1 VDSGLYRSRN
11 STLYIPPRR
20 ASIQKSKRFPFPDG
34 TLVKISDVA
43 RHADVSPS
51 TVSYVLSGKRTI
63 SEQTRRR
70 VLDSIAALG
79 YHPHAGAWALAGR
92 RSNVIALVVP
102 LRSGIYVPV
111 LMRFATAVVTAARGY
126 GHDVLLLTQD
136 DGVAGLQRV
145 TGASLVDAII
155 LMDVE
160 ARDVRLPLVHSL
172 RQPAVLIGFPA
183 DPAGLTCIDLDFDA
197 AGRTAAEHLAAAGC
211 RDVALIGA
219 PPEVYQRGTGFV
231 RRIQAGFERAAR
243 AHGLHPATWPCDPA
257 PGAVRATVARLLGQR
272 PRLDGIVVH
281 NESALG
287 PLLDALRTAGRRVGE
302 DLLVL
307 ALCPDNLAEQ
317 ATPPLTSIA
326 IPADEVGRQAV
337 ELLMAKLDGQAVPA
351 ATLLAPQLT
360 VRASTRA
367 ASLTAMYRPAGS

>member
-1 VDSGLYRSRN
+1 
-11 STLYIPPRR
+11 
-20 ASIQKSKRFPFPDG
+20 
-34 TLVKISDVA
+34 LVKISDVA

-63 SEQTRRR
+63 SEPTRRR

-79 YHPHAGAWALAGR
+79 YHPYAGVQALASR
-92 RSNVIALVVP
+92 RSNVIALAVP
-102 LRSGIYVPV
+102 MRSGIYVPV
-111 LMRFATAVVTAARGY
+111 LMRFATAVVTAARGH
-126 GHDVLLLTQD
+126 GRDVLLLTQD

-145 TGASLVDAII
+145 TGGSLVDGII

-160 ARDVRLPLVHSL
+160 ARDVRLPLLRSL

-197 AGRTAAEHLAAAGC
+197 AGRISAQHLAAAGC

-219 PPEVYQRGTGFV
+219 PPEVYRRGTGFAQ
-231 RRIQAGFERAAR
+231 RIQAGFERAAR
-243 AHGLHPATWPCDPA
+243 AHGLHPATWPCDLT
-257 PGAVRATVARLLGQR
+257 PGAARATVARLLGQR
-272 PRLDGIVVH
+272 PQLDGIVVH

-287 PLLDALRTAGRRVGE
+287 PLLDALRVAGRRVGE
-302 DLLVL
+302 DLSVI
-307 ALCPDNLAEQ
+307 ALCPDNLAER

-326 IPADEVGRQAV
+326 LPANEVSRQAV
-337 ELLMAKLDGQAVPA
+337 GLLVAKQDGQPVPA
-351 ATLLAPQLT
+351 ATLLPPQLT

-367 ASLTAMYRPAGS
+367 GSLAAVSHTAGR

>member
-1 VDSGLYRSRN
+1 M
-11 STLYIPPRR
+11 PPHR
-20 ASIQKSKRFPFPDG
+20 ASIQESKRFESPDES
-34 TLVKISDVA
+34 LVKISDVA

-51 TVSYVLSGKRTI
+51 TVSYVLSGKRSI

-70 VLDSIAALG
+70 VLDSIATLG
-79 YHPHAGAWALAGR
+79 YHPHLGARALASS

-136 DGVAGLQRV
+136 EGVAGLQRV

-160 ARDVRLPLVHSL
+160 ARDVRLPLLRSL
-172 RQPAVLIGFPA
+172 PLPAVLIGFPA
-183 DPAGLTCIDLDFDA
+183 DPAGLTCIDLDFEA

-219 PPEVYQRGTGFV
+219 PPEVYQRGTGFAQ
-231 RRIQAGFERAAR
+231 RIQAGFERAAR
-243 AHGLHPATWPCDPA
+243 AHGLHPATWPCDQA

-272 PRLDGIVVH
+272 PQLDGIVVH
-281 NESALG
+281 NESALS
-287 PLLDALRTAGRRVGE
+287 PLLEALRTAGRRVGE
-302 DLLVL
+302 DLSVL
-307 ALCPDNLAEQ
+307 AICPDDLAEQ

-326 IPADEVGRQAV
+326 IPADQVGRQAV
-337 ELLMAKLDGQAVPA
+337 GLLMAKLDGPPVPE
-351 ATLLAPQLT
+351 ATLLPPRLT
-360 VRASTRA
+360 VRASTA
-367 ASLTAMYRPAGS
+367 APAPVNW

>member
-1 VDSGLYRSRN
+1 
-11 STLYIPPRR
+11 
-20 ASIQKSKRFPFPDG
+20 
-34 TLVKISDVA
+34 LVKISDVA

-51 TVSYVLSGKRTI
+51 TVSYVLSGKRSI

-79 YHPHAGAWALAGR
+79 YHPHAGGWALASS

-102 LRSGIYVPV
+102 MRSGIHVPV

-136 DGVAGLQRV
+136 EGIAGLQRV
-145 TGASLVDAII
+145 TGAPLVDAII

-160 ARDVRLPLVHSL
+160 ARDVRLPLLRSV

-183 DPAGLTCIDLDFDA
+183 DPAGLTCIDLDFEA
-197 AGRTAAEHLAAAGC
+197 AGRTFAEHLAGAGC
-211 RDVALIGA
+211 RDVVLIGA
-219 PPEVYQRGTGFV
+219 PPEVYQRGTGFA

-243 AHGLHPATWPCDPA
+243 AHGLRRATWPCDLA
-257 PGAVRATVARLLGQR
+257 PGGARATVARLLSQR
-272 PRLDGIVVH
+272 PQLDGIAMH

-287 PLLDALRTAGRRVGE
+287 PLLEALRIAGRRVGE
-302 DLLVL
+302 DLSLL
-307 ALCPDNLAEQ
+307 ALCPDELAVQ

-326 IPADEVGRQAV
+326 IPAEEIGRQAV
-337 ELLMAKLDGQAVPA
+337 GLLMAKLDGQPVPA
-351 ATLLAPQLT
+351 ATLLAPELT

-367 ASLTAMYRPAGS
+367 AQLSRPEAALHPAAGG

>member
-1 VDSGLYRSRN
+1 
-11 STLYIPPRR
+11 
-20 ASIQKSKRFPFPDG
+20 
-34 TLVKISDVA
+34 LVKISDVA

-51 TVSYVLSGKRTI
+51 TVSYVLSGKRSI

-79 YHPHAGAWALAGR
+79 YHPHAGARALASS

-111 LMRFATAVVTAARGY
+111 LMQFATAVVTAARGY

-136 DGVAGLQRV
+136 EGVAGLQRV

-155 LMDVE
+155 VMDVE
-160 ARDVRLPLVHSL
+160 TRDARMPVLRSL
-172 RQPAVLIGFPA
+172 RLPAVLIGFPA
-183 DPAGLTCIDLDFDA
+183 DCAGLTCIDLDFEA
-197 AGRTAAEHLAAAGC
+197 AGRVAAEHLAAAGC

-219 PPEVYQRGTGFV
+219 PPEVYQRGTSFAQ
-231 RRIQAGFERAAR
+231 RTQAGFERTAR
-243 AHGLHPATWPCDPA
+243 EHGLHPATWPCDPA
-257 PGAVRATVARLLGQR
+257 PAAVRATAARLLGQR
-272 PRLDGIVVH
+272 PHLDGIVVH

-287 PLLDALRTAGRRVGE
+287 PLLDALRAAGRRIGG
-302 DLLVL
+302 DLSVL
-307 ALCPDNLAEQ
+307 AMCPDDLAEQ

-337 ELLMAKLDGQAVPA
+337 GLLMAKLDGQPVPA
-351 ATLLAPQLT
+351 ATLLAPRLT
-360 VRASTRA
+360 VRASSR
-367 ASLTAMYRPAGS
+367 SAGR

>member
-1 VDSGLYRSRN
+1 M
-11 STLYIPPRR
+11 
-20 ASIQKSKRFPFPDG
+20 
-34 TLVKISDVA
+34 VKISDVA

-70 VLDSIAALG
+70 VLDSIATLG
-79 YHPHAGAWALAGR
+79 YHPHAGARSLAGR

-102 LRSGIYVPV
+102 LRPGIYVPV
-111 LMRFATAVVTAARGY
+111 LVRFATAVVTAARGY

-160 ARDVRLPLVHSL
+160 ARDERLPLVHSL

-183 DPAGLTCIDLDFDA
+183 EPARLTCIDLDFDA
-197 AGRTAAEHLAAAGC
+197 AGRTSAEHLAGAGC

-231 RRIQAGFERAAR
+231 QRIQAGFERAAW

-302 DLLVL
+302 DLSVL
-307 ALCPDNLAEQ
+307 ALCPDDLAEQ

-337 ELLMAKLDGQAVPA
+337 ELLMAKLDGQPVPA
-351 ATLLAPQLT
+351 ATLLAPKLT

-367 ASLTAMYRPAGS
+367 ANLTAMHRTAAI

>member
-1 VDSGLYRSRN
+1 M
-11 STLYIPPRR
+11 
-20 ASIQKSKRFPFPDG
+20 
-34 TLVKISDVA
+34 VKISDVA

-70 VLDSIAALG
+70 VLDSIATLG
-79 YHPHAGAWALAGR
+79 YHPHAGARALASS
-92 RSNVIALVVP
+92 RSNIIALVVP
-102 LRSGIYVPV
+102 LRAGHYVPV
-111 LMRFATAVVTAARGY
+111 LMQFATAMVTAARGY

-136 DGVAGLQRV
+136 EGVAGLRRV
-145 TGASLVDAII
+145 TAASLVDAII

-160 ARDVRLPLVHSL
+160 ARDVRLPLLRSL
-172 RQPAVLIGFPA
+172 RLPAVLIGFPA
-183 DPAGLTCIDLDFDA
+183 DPAGLTCIDLDFEA
-197 AGRTAAEHLAAAGC
+197 AGRASVEHLAAGGC

-219 PPEVYQRGTGFV
+219 PPEVYRRGTGFAQ
-231 RRIQAGFERAAR
+231 RTQAGFERAAQ

-272 PRLDGIVVH
+272 PHLDGIVVH

-287 PLLDALRTAGRRVGE
+287 PLLEALRIAGRRVGE
-302 DLLVL
+302 DLSVL
-307 ALCPDNLAEQ
+307 AICPDALAEQ

-326 IPADEVGRQAV
+326 IPADDVGRQAV
-337 ELLMAKLDGQAVPA
+337 GLLMAKLDGQPVPA

-360 VRASTRA
+360 VRAST
-367 ASLTAMYRPAGS
+367 PAPARMIW

>member
-1 VDSGLYRSRN
+1 
-11 STLYIPPRR
+11 
-20 ASIQKSKRFPFPDG
+20 
-34 TLVKISDVA
+34 LVKISDVA

-63 SEQTRRR
+63 SEQTRLR

-79 YHPHAGAWALAGR
+79 YHPHVGARALASS
-92 RSNVIALVVP
+92 RSKVIALVVP
-102 LRSGIYVPV
+102 MRPGIYVPV

-160 ARDVRLPLVHSL
+160 ARDVRLPLLRSV
-172 RQPAVLIGFPA
+172 RQPAVVIGFPA
-183 DPAGLTCIDLDFDA
+183 DPVGLTCIDLDFEA
-197 AGRTAAEHLAAAGC
+197 AGRTSAEHLAAAGC

-219 PPEVYQRGTGFV
+219 PPEVYQRGTGFAQ
-231 RRIQAGFERAAR
+231 RIQAGFERAAR
-243 AHGLHPATWPCDPA
+243 AHGLRRATWPCDLA
-257 PGAVRATVARLLGQR
+257 PGAVRATVARLLSQR
-272 PRLDGIVVH
+272 PDLDGIVVH

-302 DLLVL
+302 DLSVL
-307 ALCPDNLAEQ
+307 ALCPDDLAEQ

-326 IPADEVGRQAV
+326 VPADEVGKQAV
-337 ELLMAKLDGQAVPA
+337 GLLMAKLDGQPVPA
-351 ATLLAPQLT
+351 ATLLAPELT

-367 ASLTAMYRPAGS
+367 ASLTRPEAALHRTARS